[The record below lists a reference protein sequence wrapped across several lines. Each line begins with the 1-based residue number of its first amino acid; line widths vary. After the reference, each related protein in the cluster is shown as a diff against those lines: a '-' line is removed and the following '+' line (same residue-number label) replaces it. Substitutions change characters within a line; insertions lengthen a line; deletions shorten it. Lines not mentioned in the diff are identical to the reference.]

1 MPSLNIKLKF
11 FNPITDSYYESV
23 NDVKVQVILAN
34 PANEN
39 IKDDS
44 IDLYFDENTMTYV
57 LNNPQF
63 EFSKDHLIRI
73 EFDKTNFSAAKQVWL
88 SDGEVLAAD
97 LPVLIP
103 ATLPYW
109 DTNFGWGAAS
119 GKSEKIFSGSGLS
132 RDSSHDN
139 PFTIHI
145 PLREIFNVGHR
156 GAPYHYPENTIASFR
171 KALEL
176 GANALEFD
184 LCLTKDNNVIV
195 FHDSQPV
202 AISAGT
208 DRRLFEPYP
217 YELISPSFLYRNGI
231 RYFSWKKYTD
241 GVYVDKGYELM
252 SSFSQLDI
260 INLTVDEVRKYYHF
274 DTVNGQNYE
283 IPTLEEFLDFVAENN
298 NQLRLLFFD
307 IKHANSKDD
316 ETLMEN
322 LGNAIGFILQKYPK
336 LPEYLVISSPKT
348 NLLEKLRKAI
358 LETGEVR
365 CRFAYDAAG
374 GLDAV
379 LADVSES
386 LLDKISQPF
395 RWFAGLFTPKILN
408 PIKIARKLGNKVVSI
423 GSLLRPSSEKEI
435 REAAYDRDFN
445 NESPVEII
453 LHWTLNE
460 PRQFIDSLKLGVN
473 GILTDRPDELK
484 RILQRFKVKIM

>member
-11 FNPITDSYYESV
+11 FNPVTDIYYESV
-23 NDVKVQVILAN
+23 NDVKVQVIRIN

-39 IKDDS
+39 IVDDS
-44 IDLYFDENTMTYV
+44 IDLYFDENTLTYW
-57 LNNPQF
+57 LSKPEF
-63 EFSKDHLIRI
+63 EFSKDLMIRI
-73 EFDKTNFSAAKQVWL
+73 EFDKANFSSAKQEWL
-88 SDGEVLAAD
+88 SDEEVQAAD

-103 ATLPYW
+103 AELPYW
-109 DTNFGWGAAS
+109 DTNFGWDAAA
-119 GKSEKIFSGSGLS
+119 GMSEKIFSGSGLS
-132 RDSSHDN
+132 RDTTPVN

-145 PLREIFNVGHR
+145 PLREVFNVGHR

-184 LCLTKDNNVIV
+184 LCMTKDNNVIV

-202 AISAGT
+202 AISVGT

-217 YELISPSFLYRNGI
+217 YELISPSFLFRNGI
-231 RYFSWKKYTD
+231 RYFLWKKFTN
-241 GVYVDKGYELM
+241 GVYVDESYEM
-252 SSFSQLDI
+252 MTSFNQLDI

-274 DTVNGQNYE
+274 ETVNGQNYE

-307 IKHANSKDD
+307 IKHPNTNND
-316 ETLMEN
+316 ETLMEH
-322 LGNAIGFILQKYPK
+322 LGNVIGFILQKYPK
-336 LPEYLVISSPKT
+336 LPEYLVVSSPKT

-358 LETGEVR
+358 LETGEDR
-365 CRFAYDAAG
+365 CSFAYDAAG

-386 LLDKISQPF
+386 LLEKISQPF

-408 PIKIARKLGNKVVSI
+408 PIKIARKLGNTVVSI
-423 GSLLRPSSEKEI
+423 GSLLRPSSIKEI
-435 REAAYDRDFN
+435 KEAAFDRDFN
-445 NESPVEII
+445 IESPVEII

-484 RILQRFKVKIM
+484 RILERLKVKIK